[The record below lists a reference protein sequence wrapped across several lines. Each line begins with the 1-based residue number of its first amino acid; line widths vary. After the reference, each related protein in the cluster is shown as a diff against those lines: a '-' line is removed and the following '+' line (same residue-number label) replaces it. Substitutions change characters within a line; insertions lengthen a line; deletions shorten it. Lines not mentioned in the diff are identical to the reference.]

1 LIGEIYLYK
10 KEFDMSLILEQIIR
24 HILLEQRTVA
34 KIKQISN
41 KEWATAKAAGA
52 VHAYA
57 VKVKGTSNS
66 AEIKELVQAATLASV
81 GGETDDS
88 VSVGGSSKYA
98 TEKYEY
104 VMSDPKSEKRQRIN
118 VWIMP
123 ALAHTSKDD
132 EDGFTV
138 TANKQFRIGQSVLTL
153 SILSL
158 VSEYNERAE
167 LFKKPKINNLKTS
180 EDTEEDQSKK
190 SDPNSTTGQDTD
202 NPFLK
207 KSEPADAT
215 KKITYPYEWETKE
228 RGLVDVYTL
237 NDADTNVY
245 TFNDKD
251 QKWYQMNKT
260 EFEQRYNTGKEITT
274 EIFEVSDPDLIAKLN
289 KLANIE
295 PIDSQN
301 KEKLPVTEPEK
312 KKNTPTEPEN
322 KKTPP
327 KEKTYKSGDKIKLNS
342 TKVYQY
348 KNGTFEHIQDYKTDS
363 SVIKYISKS
372 KNGKYAYV
380 EFPGSKKYWV
390 PVSSIK

>member
-1 LIGEIYLYK
+1 
-10 KEFDMSLILEQIIR
+10 MSLILEQIIR

-41 KEWATAKAAGA
+41 KEWAAAKAAGA

-66 AEIKELVQAATLASV
+66 AEIKELVLAATLASV

-88 VSVGGSSKYA
+88 VSVGQTSKYA
-98 TEKYEY
+98 TDKYVY
-104 VMSDPKSEKRQRIN
+104 VMSNPKSEKRQRIN
-118 VWIMP
+118 VWIIP
-123 ALAHTSKDD
+123 KPIKPITTDDGDGIVVQGYSTNKIGRAHLL
-132 EDGFTV
+132 TV
-138 TANKQFRIGQSVLTL
+138 D
-153 SILSL
+153 
-158 VSEYNERAE
+158 EYN
-167 LFKKPKINNLKTS
+167 KYYPKAPITNLKTS

-207 KSEPADAT
+207 KSEPVDAT
-215 KKITYPYEWETKE
+215 KKITYPYEWKTKY
-228 RGLVDVYTL
+228 RGFVDVYTL

-245 TFNDKD
+245 TFDDED

-260 EFEQRYNTGKEITT
+260 EFEQQHNTGKEITT

-301 KEKLPVTEPEK
+301 KEKLQVTEPEK
-312 KKNTPTEPEN
+312 KKNTPTEPEI